1 MPMNLNYEHNVEAKN
16 QVVVKYIVF
25 AYTNICMKIIK
36 AYQKM
41 LSTKLRRV
49 VRSRKDGSK

>member
-1 MPMNLNYEHNVEAKN
+1 MQINLNYEHKVEAKN

-25 AYTNICMKIIK
+25 AYINICMKIIK
-36 AYQKM
+36 TYQKM

-49 VRSRKDGSK
+49 VRSRKDGSE